1 MQLPFFSAKYPI
13 LFYSV
18 CHPLIYHYPNP
29 ILINYLVMAMEVS
42 EESVIKVTVDNTC
55 SAITTKQQES
65 HEEYHVHQNLKKTS
79 DVDDDSEKELHGT
92 PISSILIKLHA
103 GYFRITLSLGTQAL
117 LWKVLSQNKNPPSA
131 LHHLLPST
139 TFLLL
144 WWLALCTLILLS
156 FLYILRCFF
165 YFEMVKAEFSHHVG
179 VNYLFTPWISWL
191 LLLQSVPFLV
201 PQTITYQILWWSFV
215 IPMIFLDIKIYG
227 QWFTTEKHFLS
238 MVANPTSQ
246 MSVIGNLVAA
256 WAAAQMGWKET
267 AICTFTLGAAHYLV
281 VFITLYQRL
290 SGADRLPAMLRP
302 VFFLFVAAPSAASLA
317 WSSINNGTFDMS
329 CKMLFYLSL
338 FLFVSLVSKS
348 PPQALFCSFLIYC
361 CLGLFLRKIPK
372 FMPCRSYSLRHYLAW
387 LDLYYDFYG

>member
-79 DVDDDSEKELHGT
+79 DVDDSEKELHGT

-256 WAAAQMGWKET
+256 RAAAQMGWKET

-348 PPQALFCSFLIYC
+348 PHKLSFV
-361 CLGLFLRKIPK
+361 
-372 FMPCRSYSLRHYLAW
+372 RS
-387 LDLYYDFYG
+387 LYIVVWVCF